1 MGSIFSLK
9 ILLMTIASVVEGVYL
24 QPESA
29 NVIVGSRVE
38 FECGTHENVN
48 LLFTFDSPPGTSVS
62 STSSTDFPA
71 SGGTKITVSFV
82 VTAELNMTR
91 VTCHVIGTNL
101 RTPPATVRAQYMP
114 EVREETVRACQL
126 GTYVFFHWPHVFVL
140 DGIIAHYRIMDNFNT
155 NITVSEPHYSIVY
168 NQKDQKQYEACITL
182 ILHETA
188 TGNIVHGYTNFT
200 RQLNGT
206 QNSYYLFVFY
216 ILTAGTRQLTPEKEA
231 VIKEGNNVT
240 FNFRIDPQVYNCHIK
255 RMTFFGLIVVG

>member
-1 MGSIFSLK
+1 MGSIVHTLM

-29 NVIVGSRVE
+29 DVIVGSRVE
-38 FECGTHENVN
+38 FVCGTLENVN
-48 LLFTFDSPPGTSVS
+48 FIFAGVDTPPGTSVS

-71 SGGTKITVSFV
+71 SGGIKTTISFV

-91 VTCHVIGTNL
+91 VTCETVGTNGNRAL
-101 RTPPATVRAQYMP
+101 AATVRVQYMP
-114 EVREETVRACQL
+114 EVRKETVRTCQL

-140 DGIIAHYRIMDNFNT
+140 DGIIAHYRIVDNFNT

-168 NQKDQKQYEACITL
+168 NQKDQKQYEAHIIL
-182 ILHETA
+182 ILNETA
-188 TGNIVHGYTNFT
+188 IGNIVHGYTNFT
-200 RQLNGT
+200 RRLDGT

-216 ILTAGTRQLTPEKEA
+216 ILTAGTRQLTPEKVA

-240 FNFRIDPQVYNCHIK
+240 FNFRIDPQVIAILK
-255 RMTFFGLIVVG
+255 E